1 MVNEDAAKVV
11 AWYWDS
17 MIVNTTVGVFFNNLG
32 GAGARLLIT
41 GRPGT
46 GKTTYAYYGLK
57 IGYIKYLLMDR
68 CAQYGGVYCV
78 DKHVKAQFNEE
89 LNRFS
94 GKPLSEWGRE
104 LLYRRVLA
112 NVLIDALETL
122 EKRYGELCFGSN
134 CTKPDGIDE
143 KLKFMMLVSES
154 DVEVA
159 EDLIEGVI
167 SGAVKPPKALI
178 LDDMVYKSNF
188 WDPEY
193 RSLYKE
199 LKALLEHHRFLIP
212 MLVATAIS
220 RSAVIKEYIHASRN
234 IDAMPDAKEVEDP
247 ETGDRKIM
255 NFHVYRWF
263 REVTLSKRGY
273 DYEKNTDV
281 SAVFTGYT
289 IMGRDYIPKL
299 AIFKMPKWLEEAHW
313 DRRKRHLLRVIR
325 KARAERRNARKKH
338 SPGVDE
344 EEEDAKH

>member
-1 MVNEDAAKVV
+1 MVSEDAVKVV

-41 GRPGT
+41 GRPGV

-94 GKPLSEWGRE
+94 GKPLNEWGRE

-112 NVLIDALETL
+112 NVLIDALEAL
-122 EKRYGELCFGSN
+122 EKRYGELCFGPG

-143 KLKFMMLVSES
+143 KLRYMILVSES
-154 DVEVA
+154 DVEAA

-167 SGAVKPPKALI
+167 SGTVKPPKALI
-178 LDDMVYKSNF
+178 LDDMVYKTNF

-212 MLVATAIS
+212 MLVATAID

-234 IDAMPDAKEVEDP
+234 IDAMPDAQEVEDP

-255 NFHVYRWF
+255 HFHVYRWF
-263 REVTLSKRGY
+263 REVTLSRRGY
-273 DYEKNTDV
+273 DYEENTDV

-299 AIFKMPKWLEEAHW
+299 AKFKMPRWFEEAHV
-313 DRRKRHLLRVIR
+313 DRRKRHLLRVFM
-325 KARAERRNARKKH
+325 KAGKMRKKAK
-338 SPGVDE
+338 E